1 MNDSEYIK
9 IYTGGAIIVQ
19 LIKQRLEA
27 EGISPVIKDE
37 TESGRLAGFGAS
49 LIGQPEVYV
58 HKSESDV
65 ATRIVETVRGE
76 LETSE

>member
-1 MNDSEYIK
+1 MTDSEYIK
-9 IYTGGAIIVQ
+9 IYTGGTIIVQ

-27 EGISPVIKDE
+27 EGINPVIKDE

-58 HKSESDV
+58 HESETDV
-65 ATRIVETVRGE
+65 AVRIVEAVRGE
-76 LETSE
+76 MENQ